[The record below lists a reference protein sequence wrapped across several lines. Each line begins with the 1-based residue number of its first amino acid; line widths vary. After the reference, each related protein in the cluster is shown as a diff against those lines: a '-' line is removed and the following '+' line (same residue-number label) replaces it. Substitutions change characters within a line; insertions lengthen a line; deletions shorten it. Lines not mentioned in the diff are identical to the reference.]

1 MNGKVIFLNTWLNCP
16 EERKREHQRIQ
27 ELIWEKKMEFE
38 YSIRDYN
45 QYQKTLSR
53 QRSHNL
59 WRSRMRLVENENK
72 DISASS
78 NDADGSKE

>member
-16 EERKREHQRIQ
+16 EEQKREHQRIQ

-45 QYQKTLSR
+45 KYQKMLSR

-59 WRSRMRLVENENK
+59 WRSRMRLVENEIK
-72 DISASS
+72 DISTSS